1 MYNKINWCWLCQ
13 KYCNNADSLNGQ
25 CIKDP
30 YSLGCIPQTY
40 QDNKT
45 TITLLDYSTNT
56 TTVTNME

>member
-13 KYCNNADSLNGQ
+13 KYCEYTNNLNGQ
-25 CIKDP
+25 CTRDP
-30 YSLGCIPQTY
+30 YSLGCIPQIY

-45 TITLLDYSTNT
+45 TITSLDYSTNT